1 MSQISEAVR
10 ARVRA
15 QADNQCGYCRSLQK
29 YVLGV
34 LEIEHIISKAAGG
47 SDDEENL
54 WLACRL
60 CNSYKGTQTHA
71 KDPVTNYTVK
81 LFNPRQQHWSQHFT
95 WTGNGTHISGL
106 TAMGRATVLALQLNN
121 PYAVTVR
128 QAWVSAGWHP
138 PTEDD
143 EDTQKTAD

>member
-1 MSQISEAVR
+1 MSQVSEGVR

-15 QADNQCGYCRSLQK
+15 AAKDECGYCRSLQK

-34 LEIEHIISKAAGG
+34 LEIEHIIPKAAGG

-60 CNSYKGTQTHA
+60 CNSYKGVQTHA
-71 KDPVTNYTVK
+71 KDPVTNRNVK
-81 LFNPRQQHWSQHFT
+81 LFNPRQQNWSAHFA
-95 WTGNGTHISGL
+95 WTNEGIRISGL
-106 TAMGRATVLALQLNN
+106 TATGRATVLALKLNN
-121 PYAVTVR
+121 YYAVTVR

-138 PTEDD
+138 PTD
-143 EDTQKTAD
+143 KV

>member
-1 MSQISEAVR
+1 VSQISEEIRLRVR
-10 ARVRA
+10 ARA
-15 QADNQCGYCRSLQK
+15 KHQCGYCRSLQK

-34 LEIEHIISKAAGG
+34 LEIEHIIPKAAGG

-54 WLACRL
+54 WLARRL
-60 CNSYKGTQTHA
+60 CNSYKGIQTQA
-71 KDPVTNYTVK
+71 IDPVTNRNVK
-81 LFNPRQQHWSQHFT
+81 LFNPRQQKWLRHFA
-95 WTGNGTHISGL
+95 WTNNSTHIAGL
-106 TAMGRATVLALQLNN
+106 TASGRATVLALQLNN

-143 EDTQKTAD
+143 ESC